1 MDVYVQPS
9 TFVKERQS
17 HAQIASLL
25 QSLRP
30 TTHASNNQCHVMA
43 TPRRSEACAEERA
56 RATEANARLD
66 EVLQADEHKENR
78 AASTIEAG
86 AVAAT
91 LAAVLTELHRVKD
104 EQRGHEMRMRQ
115 MEDELCQMEDD
126 LLQMEDDLCQTQD
139 ELCQMKDGL
148 RHTTAHGQATEA
160 RLRQTESIMFTEMAD
175 ARLYAVARHAE
186 RLLCREI
193 TAWLTRF
200 RTNPTEC
207 AAAVRDTLLS
217 AFRDARNIQR
227 DINQAICGLEHLT
240 TCGIHHVLA
249 DEDTD
254 KGVPSAHI
262 IRLLNLVA
270 SKHESYVYVKKLALA
285 TMFPDGTVANGD
297 WHLTMKAWAHFGGFR
312 GVQQHPTPRFRPDLP
327 TLRRCVQS
335 VSFDRFVIHEGR
347 RLSAGGEPVRNVFV
361 HILNLMEAEDV
372 E

>member
-1 MDVYVQPS
+1 MQPS

-30 TTHASNNQCHVMA
+30 TTHVSNNQCHVMV
-43 TPRRSEACAEERA
+43 TPRRACASTACAEERA

-175 ARLYAVARHAE
+175 ARLYAVARHAALTVP
-186 RLLCREI
+186 RDNSVAYAFPHQSHGVCGRCTRHVAI
-193 TAWLTRF
+193 GVSRCTKHTARHKSSYLRTR
-200 RTNPTEC
+200 
-207 AAAVRDTLLS
+207 ALDDVRYS
-217 AFRDARNIQR
+217 SRA
-227 DINQAICGLEHLT
+227 CG
-240 TCGIHHVLA
+240 
-249 DEDTD
+249 
-254 KGVPSAHI
+254 
-262 IRLLNLVA
+262 
-270 SKHESYVYVKKLALA
+270 
-285 TMFPDGTVANGD
+285 
-297 WHLTMKAWAHFGGFR
+297 
-312 GVQQHPTPRFRPDLP
+312 
-327 TLRRCVQS
+327 
-335 VSFDRFVIHEGR
+335 
-347 RLSAGGEPVRNVFV
+347 
-361 HILNLMEAEDV
+361 
-372 E
+372 